1 MFDITAV
8 VVTYKNDITI
18 LKGTIESFLNTQ
30 LNVKLYIV
38 DNSMDITIKNLCNNF
53 PVEYI
58 AMENNIG
65 FGAGHNVILKDKTKL
80 GKYHIILNPDI
91 CWEKG
96 AIEEL
101 YEYMNKNA
109 DIGNIMPKI
118 LYPNGEVQYLCK
130 LLPKPINWIGRI
142 LIPFKSIKDRLD
154 YKFEMRFT
162 DYNEIMDVPYL
173 SGCFMFLRKET
184 IIKVGLFDEGIFMY
198 GEDTDLNRRIRQFY
212 RTVYYPKVSIVHN
225 FAKGSHK
232 EWRLFKIHVKAAIY
246 YFNKWGWFFDKE
258 RKIINRTTILQH
270 KEK

>member
-1 MFDITAV
+1 MFVSATI
-8 VVTYKNDITI
+8 VTYKNDFIELEKTI
-18 LKGTIESFLNTQ
+18 NSFLNTS
-30 LNVKLYIV
+30 LPVRLYVV
-38 DNSMDITIKNLCNNF
+38 DNSPTDEIKQLCLDDRI
-53 PVEYI
+53 EYCFMN
-58 AMENNIG
+58 ANIG

-80 GKYHIILNPDI
+80 GEYHIILNPDI
-91 CWEKG
+91 YWEKG
-96 AIEEL
+96 VIEEL

-154 YKFEMRFT
+154 YMFEMRFT

-184 IIKVGLFDEGIFMY
+184 IIKVGFFDEGIFMY

-258 RKIINRTTILQH
+258 RRIINRKTILQH